1 MAKDLNDQNIV
12 EIKQEMDNQPQTD
25 ANSVSDQLGLVNV
38 PTLPDTSCILPDAT
52 TNLFVDLPGVDAT
65 PLDAPRDVP
74 TVDEEGQLLDAT
86 TEISANIGDDEVV
99 FPSQIESAV
108 QNIATSVPCL
118 IVLKDVS
125 VELKGKTSVRIPHTK
140 EEMCKVKVC
149 LKWIDQSDTVLP
161 CLGGRKR
168 KRIR

>member
-38 PTLPDTSCILPDAT
+38 PTLPDTSCILPDGT

-74 TVDEEGQLLDAT
+74 TVDEEGQLL
-86 TEISANIGDDEVV
+86 
-99 FPSQIESAV
+99 
-108 QNIATSVPCL
+108 
-118 IVLKDVS
+118 
-125 VELKGKTSVRIPHTK
+125 
-140 EEMCKVKVC
+140 
-149 LKWIDQSDTVLP
+149 
-161 CLGGRKR
+161 
-168 KRIR
+168 